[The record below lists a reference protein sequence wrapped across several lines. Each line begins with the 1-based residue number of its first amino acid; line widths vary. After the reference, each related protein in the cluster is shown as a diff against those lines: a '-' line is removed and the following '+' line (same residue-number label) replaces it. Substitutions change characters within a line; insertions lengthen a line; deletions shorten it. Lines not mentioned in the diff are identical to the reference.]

1 MCCCVATKK
10 PPHNSLLL
18 LFLCALCASAVNI
31 RMNIWLLSDYDPRK
45 HLAFKSMLARF
56 SLAFPD
62 TETEFLV
69 KSRKSMWESLFAHL
83 RDPRRNPLADIIEIP
98 QNWTELFSRLG
109 LLSDLSGRV
118 EPLVR
123 RRYPGFI
130 LKELCRH
137 DEARAFSAPWWIE
150 APALFCRMQALRG
163 ICADP
168 AKELA
173 SWEGFRAS
181 LDKLSSGGRRR
192 NFRALSCPGSSGSVS
207 VSDVLPRMWGRR
219 GGLFSDDFNRAT
231 FTRDETA
238 GGIEDWLELAVS
250 GKIELFSPDRFE
262 HGPRPPEECAF
273 IISSRKLPGRAGFRM
288 LPYPG
293 SPGSG
298 FALVYNLAVSAS
310 SSDPDGAAAFVSWVM
325 EPPNME
331 AFTESFGVFPCL
343 KPAFEQRLQEERDSG
358 VYRRIFSAP
367 ELMPNIMVYP
377 TAELLLERALW
388 NLSLKIARK
397 DYAREDLNRELI
409 MAQGEADYLLSLY

>member
-1 MCCCVATKK
+1 
-10 PPHNSLLL
+10 
-18 LFLCALCASAVNI
+18 
-31 RMNIWLLSDYDPRK
+31 MNIWLLSDYDPRK
-45 HLAFKSMLARF
+45 HLAFKSLLSRF
-56 SLAFPD
+56 SAAFPD
-62 TETEFLV
+62 TETEFQV

-83 RDPRRNPLADIIEIP
+83 RDPKRNPLADIIEIP

-109 LLSDLSGRV
+109 LLFDLSRRV
-118 EPLVR
+118 EPLESK
-123 RRYPGFI
+123 RYPGFI

-150 APALFCRMQALRG
+150 APALFYRTQALKG
-163 ICADP
+163 ICQDP
-168 AKELA
+168 EKELA
-173 SWEGFRAS
+173 SWEGFRAT
-181 LDKLSSGGRRR
+181 LDKLTSGGKRR
-192 NFRALSCPGSSGSVS
+192 NFRALSSPGSSGSVS
-207 VSDVLPRMWGRR
+207 VSDVLPRVWGRR

-250 GKIELFSPDRFE
+250 GRIELFSPDRFE
-262 HGPRPPEECAF
+262 NGPRPPEECAF
-273 IISSRKLPGRAGFRM
+273 IISSRKLAVRAGLKM

-293 SPGSG
+293 SAGSG

-310 SSDPDGAAAFVSWVM
+310 SNDQDGAASFVSWAM
-325 EPPNME
+325 EPQNMA

-343 KPAFEQRLQEERDSG
+343 KSVFEQRLQEEREVD

-377 TAELLLERALW
+377 TAELLLERSLW

-397 DYAREDLNRELI
+397 EYTREDLNRELI